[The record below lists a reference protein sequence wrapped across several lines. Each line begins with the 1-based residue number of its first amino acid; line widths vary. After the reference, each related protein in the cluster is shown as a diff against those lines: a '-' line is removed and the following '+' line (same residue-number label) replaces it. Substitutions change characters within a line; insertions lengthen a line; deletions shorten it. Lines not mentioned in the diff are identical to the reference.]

1 MKNVKEVWGEVLK
14 LLEIALTGTSY
25 ETWFTPLRPKALN
38 EELKIL
44 YLECPEPFV
53 MDVIQDRYMEN
64 LQRQV
69 ETVMGIPYRV
79 IIQLPPDEDEEE
91 TDQEIQANQQTK
103 PHTSEQQNQDQNQPQ
118 IQIQDQKETEAGSQY
133 EAPAPVPTGSS
144 IEKDPNGKPT
154 EILKDEFYFNPRY
167 NFENFVVGNNNKYAY
182 AAARAVA
189 DAPSLAY
196 NPLFIYGGSGLG
208 KTHLM
213 HAIGHYIMENF
224 SEKIVLYV
232 SSEMFTNELI
242 KSLEDKKKTRM
253 RAFKN
258 KYRNVDVLLIDDIQ
272 FIEGKEAT
280 QEEFFHTFNTLYDLN
295 KQIIISS
302 DRAPNKLTKLED
314 RLTSRFQW
322 NMIAD
327 IQPPDYETRVAI
339 LRRKAEMENVELDD
353 NLFEVIELIA
363 EKIKFNIR
371 ELEGAFTR
379 VTSFSTMLD
388 EKITVK
394 FAKNI
399 LKDIFSATDTAISC
413 ETIKKTVCRKFNI
426 KTADIESSKRTRNLA
441 YPRQIAMF
449 LCRDLTDTSLP
460 KIGETFGGRDHTT
473 VLHAFEKITTEI
485 KSNDTTAEMIT
496 ALRNEI
502 TGK

>member
-1 MKNVKEVWGEVLK
+1 MKDINQLWEDILQLLK
-14 LLEIALTGTSY
+14 VDLTGASY
-25 ETWFTPLRPKALN
+25 RTWFLPIIPKELN
-38 EELKIL
+38 EDLKIL
-44 YLECPEPFV
+44 YLETPEEFALK
-53 MDVIQDRYMEN
+53 VITTRYMEN

-69 ETVMGIPYRV
+69 ESVLKEPYRV
-79 IIQLPPDEDEEE
+79 ILQLKEEDDESEPEPDAAEIEEKKINE
-91 TDQEIQANQQTK
+91 NPK
-103 PHTSEQQNQDQNQPQ
+103 
-118 IQIQDQKETEAGSQY
+118 K
-133 EAPAPVPTGSS
+133 
-144 IEKDPNGKPT
+144 
-154 EILKDEFYFNPRY
+154 ILKDEFYFNPRY

-182 AAARAVA
+182 AASLAVA
-189 DAPSLAY
+189 DAPSMAY

-213 HAIGHYIMENF
+213 HAIGHYILENHP
-224 SEKIVLYV
+224 EKTVLYV

-339 LRRKAEMENVELDD
+339 LRRKAELENIVVDEDLS
-353 NLFEVIELIA
+353 EVIGLIA

-379 VTSFSTMLD
+379 ITSFSTLLN

-394 FAKNI
+394 FARNI
-399 LKDIFSATDTAISC
+399 LKDIVSSGDFTISC
-413 ETIKKTVCRKFNI
+413 EYIKKVVCKRFNI

-441 YPRQIAMF
+441 YPRQIAMY
-449 LCRDLTDTSLP
+449 LCRDMTDTSLP
-460 KIGETFGGRDHTT
+460 KIGEAFGGRDHTT
-473 VLHAFEKITTEI
+473 VLHAFEKITAELKTNE
-485 KSNDTTAEMIT
+485 STAEVI
-496 ALRNEI
+496 ASIKDELN
-502 TGK
+502 GK

>member
-1 MKNVKEVWGEVLK
+1 MKNINQIWEEMMHLF
-14 LLEIALTGTSY
+14 EIELTGVSY
-25 ETWFTPLRPKALN
+25 RTWFLPLVPKEIN

-44 YLECPEPFV
+44 YLETPEEFALGV
-53 MDVIQDRYMEN
+53 LETRYKEN
-64 LQRQV
+64 LHQKAEQ
-69 ETVMGIPYRV
+69 VMGEPYRV
-79 IIQLPPDEDEEE
+79 IVQLKDEEAE
-91 TDQEIQANQQTK
+91 VQAAEEKKIQESTK
-103 PHTSEQQNQDQNQPQ
+103 
-118 IQIQDQKETEAGSQY
+118 K
-133 EAPAPVPTGSS
+133 
-144 IEKDPNGKPT
+144 
-154 EILKDEFYFNPRY
+154 ILKDEFYFNPRY

-182 AAARAVA
+182 AAALAVA
-189 DAPSLAY
+189 DAPSMAY
-196 NPLFIYGGSGLG
+196 NPLFLYGGSGLG

-213 HAIGHYIMENF
+213 HAIGHYILENYP
-224 SEKIVLYV
+224 EKKVLYV

-242 KSLEDKKKTRM
+242 KSLEDNKKTKM

-339 LRRKAEMENVELDD
+339 LRKKAELENVEMNDELV
-353 NLFEVIELIA
+353 EVIGLIA

-371 ELEGAFTR
+371 ELEGAFSR
-379 VTSFSTMLD
+379 ITSFSTLMG

-394 FAKNI
+394 FARNT
-399 LKDIFSATDTAISC
+399 LKDILSAGDMKISC
-413 ETIKKTVCRKFNI
+413 ESIKKTVCKHFNI
-426 KTADIESSKRTRNLA
+426 KIADMESSKRTRNLA

-449 LCRDLTDTSLP
+449 LCRDMTDTSLP
-460 KIGETFGGRDHTT
+460 KIGEFFGGRDHTT
-473 VLHAFEKITTEI
+473 VLHAYEKILGELKTNQATADIIDQLRDEI
-485 KSNDTTAEMIT
+485 N
-496 ALRNEI
+496 
-502 TGK
+502 GK